1 VHPHYAS
8 AVRTKQVRAG
18 RDTILG
24 YVERASA
31 VDIVAEFVWN
41 SLDAEA
47 TAIEV
52 TVAIGDLGAPEEL
65 VVTDNGSGMPPDRI
79 EEFFLTHGE
88 SWKRT
93 KRFSP
98 ELHRPLH
105 GQLGRGRFLGYG
117 IAERV
122 RWRSTSP
129 AESDYAEVEARG
141 HREAPDQFVFDGPW
155 PSQGPRGTTV
165 EMALRQI
172 TGSRVSV

>member
-1 VHPHYAS
+1 MRAHYAS
-8 AVRTKQVRAG
+8 AVETKQVRAG

-31 VDIVAEFVWN
+31 VDILAEFVWN

-88 SWKRT
+88 SWKRVT
-93 KRFSP
+93 LCVPAPATVRRIDKNG
-98 ELHRPLH
+98 LTA
-105 GQLGRGRFLGYG
+105 GRAGPADEGRL
-117 IAERV
+117 A
-122 RWRSTSP
+122 TP
-129 AESDYAEVEARG
+129 AAVSSCIYSCYPATAGADVCWP
-141 HREAPDQFVFDGPW
+141 APP
-155 PSQGPRGTTV
+155 T
-165 EMALRQI
+165 
-172 TGSRVSV
+172 